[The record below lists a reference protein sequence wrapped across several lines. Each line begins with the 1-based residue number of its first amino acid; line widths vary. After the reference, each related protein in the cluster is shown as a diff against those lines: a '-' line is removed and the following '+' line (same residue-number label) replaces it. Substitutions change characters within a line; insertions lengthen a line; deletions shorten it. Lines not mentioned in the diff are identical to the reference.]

1 MLWKNFHV
9 LSDDSEYECSTS
21 QIHLFGVCTYPIHHY
36 LDATT
41 GEHKQKKL
49 VKMILESSLLGRRL
63 LRSAAILFNFLTF
76 PPLRCIYLC
85 FFSRCRLWLVD
96 SFKANYILKKK
107 IKSWGLIDFLLGE
120 FVLFLFAFSQQ
131 KITFVPF
138 WTLVAFSF
146 RSKIKLNI
154 MWKPKRIKA
163 GHYFKG
169 AKCMVC

>member
-1 MLWKNFHV
+1 MFYLMIPSTNV
-9 LSDDSEYECSTS
+9 VSTS
-21 QIHLFGVCTYPIHHY
+21 QIHLFGICTYPIHHY
-36 LDATT
+36 LDTTT

-85 FFSRCRLWLVD
+85 FFAVAGSDWLIHLKQIT
-96 SFKANYILKKK
+96 FWKKK

>member
-1 MLWKNFHV
+1 MRDRVGNWNLDFSQNWSMLWKNFHV

-107 IKSWGLIDFLLGE
+107 LNYKGYR
-120 FVLFLFAFSQQ
+120 
-131 KITFVPF
+131 
-138 WTLVAFSF
+138 FSF
-146 RSKIKLNI
+146 RRVCFVSFCIFSTKNNFRSILNPCGI
-154 MWKPKRIKA
+154 FISQ
-163 GHYFKG
+163 
-169 AKCMVC
+169 